1 MNRQDYVSALDS
13 LSAALT
19 EQVRITGELDR
30 ENAKLK
36 QALGNIANYLSEFW
50 LSDPNED
57 WDNLANHL
65 YRAGFNCVRDWNG
78 EPEPFIHGDNAEGS
92 AGGRARGET
101 EGFAEGAEG

>member
-1 MNRQDYVSALDS
+1 MKDDELLGLPVVLALARVGQ
-13 LSAALT
+13 L
-19 EQVRITGELDR
+19 EH

-36 QALGNIANYLSEFW
+36 QALGDISNYLSEFW

-78 EPEPFIHGDNAEGS
+78 EPEPFIHGDNAEGP
-92 AGGRARGET
+92 AGGRARCET
-101 EGFAEGAEG
+101 EGFAEGRKDE